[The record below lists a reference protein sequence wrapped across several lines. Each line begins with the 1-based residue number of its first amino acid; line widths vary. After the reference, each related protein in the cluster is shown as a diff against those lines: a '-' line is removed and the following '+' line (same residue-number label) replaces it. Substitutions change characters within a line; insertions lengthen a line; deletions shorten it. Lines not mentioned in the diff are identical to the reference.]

1 MSSPFST
8 LPHLRGGTGV
18 CVRRA
23 LALTLLGTI
32 LLTGC
37 TSQPESEPVRSHL
50 EGRVT
55 VSRTID
61 STADYSKFRLLVV
74 EANGRRVDTLG
85 HVKTSESGAY
95 EMIVEAPRRGI
106 YPLIVWGRSG
116 EQRLFTT
123 EYVVADGDSGTL
135 NLEFPLR
142 SRRLSIRSEENS
154 ALQAY
159 RNTMAQHR
167 QNLVER
173 LQSASYDE
181 TPITQSVRL
190 TSSILW
196 GMRKTYPETHAAALA
211 SVESLA
217 LLEGWNDSLVV
228 ARAREIEPS
237 NPRFVEAAR
246 IGRRSQARLQGQEAA
261 LEYVQEFRRRAAT
274 EAQRAAI
281 QAVVVQSHMDS
292 LQAEQA
298 VSAARGLQRRHPG
311 SEWAEWADRAVY
323 EVENLLPGMT
333 LPDLRVRT
341 TWGDSL
347 SLDSLRGRPVV
358 LEFYQPGEDLFIQQ
372 IPTRNALYEA
382 TRTDS
387 VAFLS
392 VSLEPDTVLNQAFF
406 DGRRL
411 PGRHVIA
418 PGGPDGDLA
427 QRYNIAVSPTRILVD
442 SEGKL
447 VDKYV
452 GTAFLR
458 LQSDLAQMVEGDLST
473 PRLSS
478 PPSRWQLSP
487 PPESPLPVDTTAA
500 R

>member
-1 MSSPFST
+1 MSSPVRAST
-8 LPHLRGGTGV
+8 PSGGPAV
-18 CVRRA
+18 AFRFLAVLA
-23 LALTLLGTI
+23 LAGAACLVA
-32 LLTGC
+32 C
-37 TSQPESEPVRSHL
+37 TSPSDPEPVRSHL

-61 STADYSKFRLLVV
+61 STADYSNFRFLVV

-85 HVKTSESGAY
+85 HAITASNGRY
-95 EMIVEAPRRGI
+95 EMTVEAPKRGI
-106 YPLIVWGRSG
+106 YPLIVWGRKG
-116 EQRLFTT
+116 EQRLLTT
-123 EYVVADGDSGTL
+123 EYAVATGDSATL
-135 NLEFPLR
+135 NVEFPLR
-142 SRRLSIRSEENS
+142 TRRLAIRSEENS

-173 LQSASYDE
+173 LQNASYDE
-181 TPITQSVRL
+181 TPIVQSVRL

-196 GMRKTYPETHAAALA
+196 GMRQTYPGTYAAALA

-228 ARAREIEPS
+228 ARAQEIEPS

-246 IGRRSQARLQGQEAA
+246 IGRRSKARLGGQEKA
-261 LEYVQEFRRRAAT
+261 LAYVQEFRRRAET
-274 EAQRAAI
+274 EEQRAAI

-311 SEWAEWADRAVY
+311 SEWADWADRAVY
-323 EVENLLPGMT
+323 EVENLLPGMQ
-333 LPDLRVRT
+333 LPPLRVRT
-341 TWGDSL
+341 VRGDSL
-347 SLDSLRGRPVV
+347 SMDSLRGRPVV
-358 LEFYQPGEDLFIQQ
+358 LEFYHPGEDLFIQQ
-372 IPTRNALYEA
+372 IPTRNALFEA

-387 VAFLS
+387 VAFVS
-392 VSLEPDTVLNQAFF
+392 VSLEPDTVLNRAFF

-418 PGGPDGDLA
+418 PGGPDGSLA
-427 QRYNIAVSPTRILVD
+427 ERYNVAVSPTRILVD
-442 SEGKL
+442 ASGDL

-458 LQSDLAQMVEGDLST
+458 LQSDLARLVEGEI
-473 PRLSS
+473 S
-478 PPSRWQLSP
+478 PPRVSNTLRPSP
-487 PPESPLPVDTTAA
+487 PPEPRPGSTSADTSVA